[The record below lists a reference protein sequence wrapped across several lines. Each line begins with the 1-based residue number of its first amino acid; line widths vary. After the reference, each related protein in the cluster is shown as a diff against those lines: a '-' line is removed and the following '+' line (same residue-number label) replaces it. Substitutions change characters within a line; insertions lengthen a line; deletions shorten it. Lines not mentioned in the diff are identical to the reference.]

1 MEKTACFI
9 IADGTEVTEYLAT
22 KDVLERAG
30 IRVKEF
36 GNGFKYQDGVKDHY
50 FRFDPQYFDAI
61 IFPGGSRGT
70 ENILY
75 QTTQEPFGT
84 RIKQMASSGKLVA
97 AICAAPSILGK
108 LGILKYRRYT
118 CYPGFSSSEFGGTYT
133 GGTIEIDKNIITARS
148 MYYSVD
154 FGLAIV
160 QYLLGKAKR
169 DEIES
174 QVKGLKPKSY
184 SY

>member
-1 MEKTACFI
+1 
-9 IADGTEVTEYLAT
+9 
-22 KDVLERAG
+22 
-30 IRVKEF
+30 
-36 GNGFKYQDGVKDHY
+36 
-50 FRFDPQYFDAI
+50 
-61 IFPGGSRGT
+61 
-70 ENILY
+70 
-75 QTTQEPFGT
+75 
-84 RIKQMASSGKLVA
+84 MASSGKLVA
-97 AICAAPSILGK
+97 AICAAPSILGI
-108 LGILKYRRYT
+108 LGILKNKRYT
-118 CYPGFSSSEFGGTYT
+118 CYPGFSSSEFGGIYT
-133 GGTIEIDKNIITARS
+133 GGTIEIDGNIITARS